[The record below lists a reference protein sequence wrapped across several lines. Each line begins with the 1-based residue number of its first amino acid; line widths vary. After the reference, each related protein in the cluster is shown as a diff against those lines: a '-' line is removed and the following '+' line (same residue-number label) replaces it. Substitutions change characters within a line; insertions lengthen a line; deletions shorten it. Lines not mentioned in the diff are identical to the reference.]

1 MSISKLGLELLEHY
15 EGCKLEAYQDQGG
28 VWTIGIGTT
37 RYPFGKKV
45 QKGDTLESR
54 EQAIALM
61 EHDLKMFEVVVA
73 KLVNVP
79 LDQNEFDALVVF
91 AYNCGTGEFGLG
103 GSTLLKRINAGAPM
117 DQIEEAWLRFR
128 KSTLDRDGKDND
140 EDGIIDEP
148 GEKGDNKGLINRRKS
163 EFHLYKNGVNK
174 FFNQ

>member
-1 MSISKLGLELLEHY
+1 MSTSKLGLELLEHY
-15 EGCKLEAYQDQGG
+15 EGCKLEAYQDHGG

-79 LDQNEFDALVVF
+79 LDQNEFDALIV
-91 AYNCGTGEFGLG
+91 
-103 GSTLLKRINAGAPM
+103 LL
-117 DQIEEAWLRFR
+117 
-128 KSTLDRDGKDND
+128 S
-140 EDGIIDEP
+140 
-148 GEKGDNKGLINRRKS
+148 
-163 EFHLYKNGVNK
+163 
-174 FFNQ
+174 